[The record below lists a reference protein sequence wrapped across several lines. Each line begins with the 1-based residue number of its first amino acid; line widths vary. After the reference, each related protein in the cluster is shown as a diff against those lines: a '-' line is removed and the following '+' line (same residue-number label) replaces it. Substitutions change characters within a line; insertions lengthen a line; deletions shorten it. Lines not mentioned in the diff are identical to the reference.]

1 MAKFKKFISI
11 IALAVFSLTFLV
23 GCGLFVLNEDR
34 YRDQHA
40 ITVGNEQI
48 KLGEVID
55 YFDSNGTA
63 YLQQG
68 YGYQQVWDMMFPV
81 FIQQKVMLNEY
92 KTTFAGNKNTSD
104 LAKEIGGNAEYLDDT
119 TLEYI
124 QKSVFLSFYSSL
136 DSLTMSELKSDFTFK
151 DEVSNDKYPEMIQ
164 HEDGY
169 TPADADRTL
178 DIEGLDKELEEY
190 PADQDY
196 KTVKY
201 VFAQTDAKVAEIVAD
216 LNGRLAKDNDE
227 DAELTVAEYI
237 KAQNKAISTITKNVK
252 NNKKVDLETYLKD
265 TLNAQVDAQIAN
277 DYLAKEVYKANIQSE
292 ITQQVFENR
301 LAEKIAQATEVYT
314 QNPMSFASFITGL
327 KDSDFVHYIPE
338 EYKDEYY
345 YVRSILLPFSN
356 EQTEWLNAA
365 KTRLGANSPEYK
377 AYRDSL
383 VKDLKVKDNEGNEG
397 IAVDT
402 VKSEITSRDAFI
414 SATYKYNTDAGMQNP
429 VHSYVV
435 SKNPTDLSYGGTSF
449 VREFVD
455 AARKM
460 IANDDEWTECV
471 TDYGIHLIWNDGKV
485 AKDEIKWE
493 ERNNY
498 GTEGGS
504 ASWRFY
510 QEIYTELKTLFADKQ
525 IATLYNSYKQGGK
538 ITINTDVISA
548 YTDSI
553 GVEYKDKLKQKTSR

>member
-68 YGYQQVWDMMFPV
+68 YTYQQVWDMMFPV

-151 DEVSNDKYPEMIQ
+151 DEVANDKYPEMIQ

-227 DAELTVAEYI
+227 DAELTIAEYI

-252 NNKKVDLETYLKD
+252 NNKKVDVETYLKD

-277 DYLAKEVYKANIQSE
+277 DYLAKEVYKANIQGE
-292 ITQQVFENR
+292 IKQDVFENR

-327 KDSDFVHYIPE
+327 KDSDFVYYIPE

-402 VKSEITSRDAFI
+402 VKAEITSRETFI

-460 IANDDEWTECV
+460 IADGSDWTECV
-471 TDYGIHLIWNDGKV
+471 TDYGVHLIWNDGKV

-493 ERNNY
+493 DRNNY

-538 ITINTDVISA
+538 ITIDADVISA

-553 GVEYKDKLKQKTSR
+553 GVEYKD